1 MIFEISKYSN
11 SLIKIVERFNW
22 QIFATIILSLNL
34 SIYSQSNSEKKYDF
48 DLALVS
54 EIHQGNSYF
63 TLGGGLGNIEPL
75 IFEANLIPNFIL
87 RNDKES
93 KLIGVVTPQ
102 IILRM
107 YNEESLP
114 VRTPSYMPH
123 ITVYYSLGKKL
134 SIDNFTVFGKIA
146 HHSNGQED
154 DFYLENGKINYHSGN
169 FSTNYFEA
177 GLIKTFYNGEHKAAQ
192 FFSTSFQ
199 IDPEGFLDEEV
210 RNLYSRYRWNNQFS
224 LFKLPYESED
234 NKKNKTKFSIKG
246 QFTWLFGDV
255 NEWETFSFDRVI
267 ASVTL
272 YYHPSF
278 LEDIG
283 LFAQYYHGQDY
294 YNIYF
299 PKSRDIIRIGFM
311 TDQFRF

>member
-1 MIFEISKYSN
+1 MTDSTLN
-11 SLIKIVERFNW
+11 SVVGKFNW
-22 QIFATIILSLNL
+22 QIFIVIFLSLNF
-34 SIYSQSNSEKKYDF
+34 SIYSQSDEEAKYNF
-48 DLALVS
+48 DLSLIS
-54 EIHQGNSYF
+54 EVHQGNSYF
-63 TLGGGLGNIEPL
+63 TIGGGLGNIEPL
-75 IFEANLIPNFIL
+75 IFEANLIPNFII
-87 RNDKES
+87 RNNKEA
-93 KLIGVVTPQ
+93 KLMAVVTPQ

-123 ITVYYSLGKKL
+123 ITIYYSIGEKL
-134 SIDNFTVFGKIA
+134 SVDNFTVFGKIA

-154 DFYLENGKINYHSGN
+154 DFYLENGDINYKSGN

-177 GLIKTFYNGEHKAAQ
+177 GIIKTFYDNNLKAAQ

-199 IDPEGFLDEEV
+199 IHPEKLSDIELKG
-210 RNLYSRYRWNNQFS
+210 LYSFYRWNTQFAI
-224 LFKLPYESED
+224 FKLPYEKSE
-234 NKKNKTKFSIKG
+234 KKKERANFSLKG

-255 NEWETFSFDRVI
+255 NDWDFFALERII
-267 ASVTL
+267 ASITF

-283 LFAQYYHGQDY
+283 LFVQYYHGQDY

-299 PKSRDIIRIGFM
+299 PISRDIVRIGFM

>member
-1 MIFEISKYSN
+1 MNCELKN
-11 SLIKIVERFNW
+11 KINW
-22 QIFATIILSLNL
+22 KFSWQVFAIAFLLLNFQ
-34 SIYSQSNSEKKYDF
+34 IYSQSDSLNEYNF
-48 DLALVS
+48 DLSLIS
-54 EIHQGNSYF
+54 EVHQGNSYF

-87 RNDKES
+87 RSNKEA
-93 KLIGVVTPQ
+93 KLMAVVTPQ

-114 VRTPSYMPH
+114 VRTPSYMPR
-123 ITVYYSLGKKL
+123 ITVYYSIGKKL
-134 SIDNFTVFGKIA
+134 NVNNFTVFGRIA

-154 DFYLENGKINYHSGN
+154 DFYLENGDINYKSGN
-169 FSTNYFEA
+169 FSTNYFEF
-177 GLIKTFYNGEHKAAQ
+177 GVIKTYYDKNLKAAQ
-192 FFSTSFQ
+192 FFSTSLEVH
-199 IDPEGFLDEEV
+199 PEKLSDSELIG
-210 RNLYSRYRWNNQFS
+210 LYSFYRWNSQVAI
-224 LFKLPYESED
+224 FKLPFD
-234 NKKNKTKFSIKG
+234 IDKNRKERAKFSLKG
-246 QFTWLFGDV
+246 EFTWLFGDI
-255 NEWETFSFDRVI
+255 NGWDFFTLDRAI
-267 ASVTL
+267 ASVTF

-283 LFAQYYHGQDY
+283 LFVQYYHGQDY